1 MSLLR
6 FVLLSAI
13 VGFLVIFALSNWGVS
28 VSLVFLGIPS
38 PAFPL
43 PVWILGAIAFGVAT
57 TLVITALFGL
67 ARFTARRSERK
78 SVRQAPTQTNSYA
91 YAETPRESTPRS
103 VNDTADD
110 WFGDDGDDWTTEPKD
125 RPKQD
130 FETRQEPTSGKRS
143 GSTYSY
149 TYREPPEP
157 KKPDVVDAEYRVIR
171 PPVRKL
177 DEDEG

>member
-1 MSLLR
+1 M
-6 FVLLSAI
+6 
-13 VGFLVIFALSNWGVS
+13 
-28 VSLVFLGIPS
+28 SLVFLGIPS

-43 PVWILGAIAFGVAT
+43 PVWILGAIALGAAT

-78 SVRQAPTQTNSYA
+78 TVRPQTNSYA
-91 YAETPRESTPRS
+91 DAETPRQSTSRAS
-103 VNDTADD
+103 TTTQDIADD
-110 WFGDDGDDWTTEPKD
+110 WFDDDGDDWTSEPKD
-125 RPKQD
+125 RSRQDLKVKQD
-130 FETRQEPTSGKRS
+130 FEARQEPTSGTRS

-149 TYREPPEP
+149 TYRETSEP

>member
-13 VGFLVIFALSNWGVS
+13 AGFLILFAISNWGVS
-28 VSLVFLGIPS
+28 MSLVFLGVPS

-43 PVWILGAIAFGVAT
+43 PIWILGAIALGSAT

-78 SVRQAPTQTNSYA
+78 TVRQSTTTNSYA
-91 YAETPRESTPRS
+91 YAEPPRETRS
-103 VNDTADD
+103 SSNDDD
-110 WFGDDGDDWTTEPKD
+110 WFGGNDDDWGSEPKD
-125 RPKQD
+125 KPRRD
-130 FETRQEPTSGKRS
+130 FETRQEPTSGTRS

-149 TYREPPEP
+149 TYREAPEP
-157 KKPDVVDAEYRVIR
+157 KQPDVVDADYRVIR

-177 DEDEG
+177 DEDE

>member
-1 MSLLR
+1 MSILR

-28 VSLVFLGIPS
+28 VPLVFLGIPS

-43 PVWILGAIAFGVAT
+43 PVWILGAIALGVAT

-67 ARFTARRSERK
+67 ARLTARRSERK
-78 SVRQAPTQTNSYA
+78 SVRQAPPQTNSYA
-91 YAETPRESTPRS
+91 YAETPRAATARSTS
-103 VNDTADD
+103 DSADD
-110 WFGDDGDDWTTEPKD
+110 WFTEEGDDWGTEPKD
-125 RPKQD
+125 RPKE
-130 FETRQEPTSGKRS
+130 FETRQEPTSGTRS

-149 TYREPPEP
+149 TYREAPEP